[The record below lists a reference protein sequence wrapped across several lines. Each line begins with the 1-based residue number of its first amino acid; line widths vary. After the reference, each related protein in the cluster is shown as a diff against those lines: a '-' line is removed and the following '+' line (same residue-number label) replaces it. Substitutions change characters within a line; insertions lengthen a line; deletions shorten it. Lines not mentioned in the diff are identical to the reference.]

1 MKKYINRDWIPIINQ
16 YKNKVGLTKKVVEA
30 CKMEQPE
37 CHEQLI
43 EGYKKVYWPFYVWK
57 LPIGEFGFGQFVAY
71 FSRLVSKSDT
81 GAFLY
86 SSKAYREEEKIER
99 YLLDIWHKMTG
110 SDKWLSV
117 YELPNLL
124 QAPPDKKGQKIASFI
139 PRNVLEKRFT
149 VWT

>member
-1 MKKYINRDWIPIINQ
+1 MPIINR
-16 YKNKVGLTKKVVEA
+16 YKNKVGLTSQVVEA
-30 CKMEQPE
+30 CKMEHPE

-99 YLLDIWHKMTG
+99 FLLDIWHKMTG

-124 QAPPDKKGQKIASFI
+124 QAPPDKKGQKLLHLFQGMWLKKS
-139 PRNVLEKRFT
+139 FT
-149 VWT
+149 VRT